1 MSSKLLFKVLV
12 ISVKKSL
19 QSILYW
25 SVLHWYISFRLPY
38 GPVSCIFTCLS
49 SNARNSN
56 SNMAI
61 LAKFCQGFWRRL
73 DYVILESSAKF
84 AKSKQSF
91 YVNCFSFDKWR
102 TQNDLW
108 SRRECRMRKTV
119 VKSAK
124 SIKYE
129 FPSIYRRF
137 ETSHHRNKAIFTS
150 LALLHPETFWY
161 RFLSMRVFDINIQ
174 K

>member
-12 ISVKKSL
+12 IISVKKSL

-49 SNARNSN
+49 SNARNR
-56 SNMAI
+56 NMAI

-73 DYVILESSAKF
+73 DYL
-84 AKSKQSF
+84 SKQSF

-137 ETSHHRNKAIFTS
+137 ETSRHRNKAIFTS

-161 RFLSMRVFDINIQ
+161 RFLSMRVFDINTQ